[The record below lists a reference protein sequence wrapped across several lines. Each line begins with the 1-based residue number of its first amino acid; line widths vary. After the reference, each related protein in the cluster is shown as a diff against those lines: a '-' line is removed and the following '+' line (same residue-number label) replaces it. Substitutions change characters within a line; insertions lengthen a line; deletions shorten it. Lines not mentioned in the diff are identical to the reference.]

1 MNGERCR
8 GVGTGR
14 VTSGGLGPISVGGE
28 GRECE
33 SMNEKCRAP
42 LPPAQ
47 RLRAVAAGSRLDVGS
62 PYLLLIF
69 WLMNCRSLVMRVHW
83 AYPEPGL
90 EHDAILIYSRAC
102 PGCPGLLTSTGGH
115 SQAAEDTG
123 TCPPCPLHCGPLA
136 GEERKAG
143 RIGKFFTKKK
153 KRKKKSRQP
162 QEICVNCL

>member
-1 MNGERCR
+1 MQSPTLQKAR
-8 GVGTGR
+8 GAASRTLSPGTLSR
-14 VTSGGLGPISVGGE
+14 SPSPRLIPPHLPP
-28 GRECE
+28 
-33 SMNEKCRAP
+33 P
-42 LPPAQ
+42 LPALPA
-47 RLRAVAAGSRLDVGS
+47 
-62 PYLLLIF
+62 
-69 WLMNCRSLVMRVHW
+69 
-83 AYPEPGL
+83 EPGL